1 MHADLVAKTEPMLS
15 SASVADLRFRA
26 LKERCALTV
35 EATIIDIVCADADDG
50 ERAQAILDIAIVR
63 NDLPHIQSRSCR
75 DLAIIDPSRARELV
89 RHLLKEPPSDE
100 RDIVRAR
107 AFTTLA
113 ELPNLTEQEVLA
125 VAHGLKDRLPLV
137 REQVARAIK
146 LLPSVRLREL
156 QAVLER
162 LSDNKGAHVVALRE
176 LAARVVPG
184 VEESAEPEVK
194 TRVRI
199 DASGLKDS
207 ERHPTPKLPKQRTR
221 AGKAVHAPVVQRI
234 SSTTVSGK
242 QKLHNSSAHVA
253 SSVTHAA
260 DRPVSASNPPPADVN
275 LSALSVPPRT
285 EVLPCSKSIESL
297 RSEEFAGMT
306 WADLRVQTERLSTPR
321 ALCACIAEMVIR
333 FGKDATLEVA
343 AGQLC
348 FVVSHTDPEIKAMSA
363 SLSTYLFSS

>member
-15 SASVADLRFRA
+15 SSSVAELRSRA
-26 LKERCALTV
+26 LTERCAFTV

-50 ERAQAILDIAIVR
+50 ERAQAILDIAIAR

-75 DLAIIDPSRARELV
+75 DLAIMDPSRARELV
-89 RHLLKEPPSDE
+89 RYLLKESPSDD
-100 RDIVRAR
+100 RDMVRAR
-107 AFTTLA
+107 AFATLA

-137 REQVARAIK
+137 REQVARAIN

-162 LSDNKGAHVVALRE
+162 LADHKGAHVVALRE

-184 VEESAEPEVK
+184 VEEFAEPEVK
-194 TRVRI
+194 TKVRI

-242 QKLHNSSAHVA
+242 QKLHSSSAHVA
-253 SSVTHAA
+253 SSVTHAV
-260 DRPVSASNPPPADVN
+260 DRPVSASNPPAADVN
-275 LSALSVPPRT
+275 LSELSVPPRS
-285 EVLPCSKSIESL
+285 EVLPSSKSIESL
-297 RSEEFAGMT
+297 RSGEFAGMT
-306 WADLRVQTERLSTPR
+306 WAELRVQTERLSTPR

-333 FGKDATLEVA
+333 FGKDATLQAA

-348 FVVSHTDPEIKAMSA
+348 FVASQTDPEIKAMSA
-363 SLSTYLFSS
+363 SLMTYLFNS

>member
-15 SASVADLRFRA
+15 SAYVAELRFRA

-35 EATIIDIVCADADDG
+35 EATILDIVCADADDG
-50 ERAQAILDIAIVR
+50 DRAQAILDIAIAR

-89 RHLLKEPPSDE
+89 RHLLKESPSDD
-100 RDIVRAR
+100 RDMVRAR
-107 AFTTLA
+107 AFATLA

-137 REQVARAIK
+137 REQVSRTIN

-176 LAARVVPG
+176 LAARVVTG
-184 VEESAEPEVK
+184 VEESAEPEAK

-199 DASGLKDS
+199 GASDQKDS
-207 ERHPTPKLPKQRTR
+207 ERHSTPKSPKQQTR
-221 AGKAVHAPVVQRI
+221 AGRAVHAPVVHRI

-242 QKLHNSSAHVA
+242 QELHSSSAHVA
-253 SSVTHAA
+253 SSVTQAV
-260 DRPVSASNPPPADVN
+260 DRPVLSSNPPPADVN
-275 LSALSVPPRT
+275 LSELSVPPRS
-285 EVLPCSKSIESL
+285 EMLPSSKSIESL
-297 RSEEFAGMT
+297 RSREFAGMT
-306 WADLRVQTERLSTPR
+306 WAELRVQTERISTPR

-333 FGKDATLEVA
+333 FGKDATLEAA